1 MFGKLMAPFGGIAG
15 ALLSRRD
22 AASES
27 RSTSKNRKKNI
38 EPNENMTDTNKKRI
52 HKKIMSTCHLLSLSC
67 GPCIHTLAFASFLAF
82 ASSASFL
89 AFANASWWRPTGGW
103 EAKGKGQSF
112 CPIFLT
118 EIEDRRRDSKFF
130 RMLRIC
136 FKQTSH
142 SARSSWLHLVK
153 PGPQRGKRRIH
164 TT

>member
-1 MFGKLMAPFGGIAG
+1 MDLVCLERFKHIDGFDVFGKVMAPFGGIAG
-15 ALLSRRD
+15 WALLSRRD

-89 AFANASWWRPTGGW
+89 AFANAFWWQPTGGW
-103 EAKGKGQSF
+103 EAKGLGKVQSF
-112 CPIFLT
+112 SGKSRSCK
-118 EIEDRRRDSKFF
+118 RRWKFF
-130 RMLRIC
+130 GRTQNYPE
-136 FKQTSH
+136 F
-142 SARSSWLHLVK
+142 
-153 PGPQRGKRRIH
+153 
-164 TT
+164 